1 MNAIFIFGLLIITA
15 LILGKLV
22 SYIGL
27 PKITGYLFAGILLD
41 PNISGLITPNFPNLT
56 NDISN
61 FCLAFI
67 TFEVGSTLYLPKL
80 KARGK
85 ALGLMTILEAL
96 LAFAFV
102 FGGIYLASTFLLPAN
117 LIVFAFP
124 FSLLIA
130 TLASPT
136 DPSATLA
143 VAHQYKAKG
152 PVSSTIMGIAAF
164 DDAVG
169 LLLFS
174 IGLGLAKSSTGS
186 DGSVMAGV
194 TDSLLEIGGALVVGV
209 TIGILF
215 NFICKFLKST
225 SRGMLNA
232 ILLGLIAFSYG
243 ASSWLKFDSLIT
255 TMTLGFMVTNFNLK
269 SNEISETLETYTE
282 EIIFI
287 LFFVLSGLHL
297 NLAGFTDAI
306 PFIIV
311 FVIFRSLGKYTGV
324 MSGAILTNQPDSI
337 KKYVVGGL
345 IPQGGIV
352 VGLALFIQQIEA
364 FNAFGGLILNIIMGT
379 TILHEILGPVIAKI
393 SLRKAGEIR

>member
-15 LILGKLV
+15 LVLGKLV

-41 PNISGLITPNFPNLT
+41 PNITGIIPPNFPTFT

-80 KARGK
+80 KAQGK

-102 FGGIYLASTFLLPAN
+102 FGGIYVASSFFLPSNLLPFV
-117 LIVFAFP
+117 LP

-143 VAHQYKAKG
+143 IAHQYKAKG

-174 IGLGLAKSSTGS
+174 IGLGLAKSSLGSSSTVMTG
-186 DGSVMAGV
+186 VV
-194 TDSLLEIGGALVVGV
+194 DSLIEIGGALIVGLL
-209 TIGILF
+209 IGLIF
-215 NFICKFLKST
+215 NFIYKFIKPT
-225 SRGMLNA
+225 SKGAVNA
-232 ILLGLIAFSYG
+232 ILLGLIAFGYG
-243 ASSWLKFDSLIT
+243 VSNWLNFDALIT
-255 TMTLGFMVTNFNLK
+255 TMALGFMVANFNVK
-269 SNEISETLETYTE
+269 NNEISNTLETYTE

-287 LFFVLSGLHL
+287 LFFALSGLHL

-311 FVIFRSLGKYTGV
+311 FIILRSLGKYMGVITGA
-324 MSGAILTNQPDSI
+324 MLTKQPGVI
-337 KKYVVGGL
+337 KKFVVGGL

-364 FNAFGGLILNIIMGT
+364 FNAFGGLMLNIIMGT
-379 TILHEILGPVIAKI
+379 TILHEIVGPILAKA
-393 SLRKAGEIR
+393 SLRSAGEIK

>member
-41 PNISGLITPNFPNLT
+41 PNISGLITPNFPDLT

-80 KARGK
+80 KAQGK

-102 FGGIYLASTFLLPAN
+102 FGGIFLASQYLLPSE
-117 LIVFAFP
+117 LIVFALP

-143 VAHQYKAKG
+143 IAHQYKAKG

-174 IGLGLAKSSTGS
+174 IGLGLAKSSTGA
-186 DGSVMAGV
+186 DGSVMSGV
-194 TDSLLEIGGALVVGV
+194 VDSLLEIGGALLVGAM
-209 TIGILF
+209 IGFIF
-215 NFICKFLKST
+215 NFIYKFSKSN
-225 SRGMLNA
+225 SKGLVNA
-232 ILLGLIAFSYG
+232 VLLGLIAFSYG
-243 ASSWLKFDSLIT
+243 ISSWLKFDALIT
-255 TMTLGFMVTNFNLK
+255 TMTLGFMVANFNTK
-269 SNEISETLETYTE
+269 SEEISETLESYTE

-324 MSGAILTNQPDSI
+324 VTGAMLTNQPKSI

-364 FNAFGGLILNIIMGT
+364 FNAFGGLMLNIIMGT
-379 TILHEILGPVIAKI
+379 TILHEIFGPIIAKA
-393 SLRKAGEIR
+393 SLRKAGEIK

>member
-1 MNAIFIFGLLIITA
+1 MNTILVFGVLIVAGLIF
-15 LILGKLV
+15 GKLV

-41 PNISGLITPNFPNLT
+41 PNITGIIPPNFPDLT

-80 KARGK
+80 KAQGK

-102 FGGIYLASTFLLPAN
+102 FGGIYVASFFFLPSNLLA
-117 LIVFAFP
+117 FAIP

-143 VAHQYKAKG
+143 IAHQYKANG

-174 IGLGLAKSSTGS
+174 IGLGLAKSSIGS
-186 DGSVMAGV
+186 ESSIAGGIIS
-194 TDSLLEIGGALVVGV
+194 SLLEIGGAVILGAIVGV
-209 TIGILF
+209 IF
-215 NFICKFLKST
+215 NFIYKLLKST
-225 SRGMLNA
+225 SKGVVNA
-232 ILLGLIAFSYG
+232 ILLGLIAFGYG
-243 ASSWLKFDSLIT
+243 VSSWFEFDALIT
-255 TMTLGFMVTNFNLK
+255 TMTLGFMVTNFNTK
-269 SNEISETLETYTE
+269 RKAISEVLETYTE

-287 LFFVLSGLHL
+287 LFFALSGLHL
-297 NLAGFTDAI
+297 NLRGFMDAV
-306 PFIIV
+306 PFIVVFIV
-311 FVIFRSLGKYTGV
+311 LRALGKYTGV
-324 MSGAILTNQPDSI
+324 MTGAMLTKQPSVI
-337 KKYVVGGL
+337 KKFVVGGL

-364 FNAFGGLILNIIMGT
+364 FNAFGGLMLNIIMGT
-379 TILHEILGPVIAKI
+379 TILHEILGPIIAKV
-393 SLRKAGEIR
+393 SLRKAEEIK

>member
-1 MNAIFIFGLLIITA
+1 MNTIFIFGILIITA
-15 LILGKLV
+15 LILGKIA

-80 KARGK
+80 KAQGK

-96 LAFAFV
+96 LAFTFV
-102 FGGIYLASTFLLPAN
+102 FGGMYLASAFLLPTN
-117 LIVFAFP
+117 LLAFAFP

-143 VAHQYKAKG
+143 IAHQYKAKG
-152 PVSSTIMGIAAF
+152 PVSSTIMGVAAF

-174 IGLGLAKSSTGS
+174 IGLGLSKSSTGA
-186 DGSVMAGV
+186 DGSVISGV
-194 TDSLLEIGGALVVGV
+194 VDSLLEIGGALVVGV

>member
-1 MNAIFIFGLLIITA
+1 MNTILVFGLLIVTG
-15 LILGKLV
+15 LIFGKLV

-41 PNISGLITPNFPNLT
+41 PNITGIIPPNFPNLT

-67 TFEVGSTLYLPKL
+67 TFEVGSTLYLPTL
-80 KARGK
+80 KAQGK

-96 LAFAFV
+96 LAFTFV
-102 FGGIYLASTFLLPAN
+102 FGGIYVASSFFLPSNLLPFV
-117 LIVFAFP
+117 LP

-143 VAHQYKAKG
+143 IAHQYRAKG

-174 IGLGLAKSSTGS
+174 IGLGLAKSSLGSSSTVMTG
-186 DGSVMAGV
+186 VV
-194 TDSLLEIGGALVVGV
+194 DSLIEIGGALIVGLLV
-209 TIGILF
+209 GLVF
-215 NFICKFLKST
+215 NFIYKFIKPT
-225 SRGMLNA
+225 SKGAVNA
-232 ILLGLIAFSYG
+232 ILLGLIAFGYG
-243 ASSWLKFDSLIT
+243 VSNWLNFDALIT
-255 TMTLGFMVTNFNLK
+255 TMALGFMVANFNVK
-269 SNEISETLETYTE
+269 NNEISNTLETYTE

-287 LFFVLSGLHL
+287 LFFALSGLHL

-311 FVIFRSLGKYTGV
+311 FIILRSLGKYMGVITGA
-324 MSGAILTNQPDSI
+324 MLTKQPNII
-337 KKYVVGGL
+337 KKFVVGGL

-364 FNAFGGLILNIIMGT
+364 FNAFGGLMLNIIMGT
-379 TILHEILGPVIAKI
+379 TILHEILGPILAKA
-393 SLRKAGEIR
+393 SLRSAGEIK